1 MPADPVPHPRTTA
14 VWLTGC
20 LRDAARPRDLNF
32 GDLRHFE
39 TFWDKHRPHPGTQ
52 LTCKNH
58 QRPRERVFWT
68 NKVKKHGYPP
78 QTWRLFGF
86 QDATTGLSSCCTTFC
101 TGVLFRIIGVI
112 ADQPMTCPESW
123 NPKGTCEVQ
132 MPGGSPWVR
141 LHVCHL
147 RGSPGCHSHRSPALG
162 LGLYHHLGRPS
173 PVIAWLTNPPSYRI
187 STICSTYLRSHCR
200 SI

>member
-1 MPADPVPHPRTTA
+1 MPADPVPHHARATA

-39 TFWDKHRPHPGTQ
+39 TNIDPIREPNWPAKTIKD
-52 LTCKNH
+52 L
-58 QRPRERVFWT
+58 ERVFWT

-101 TGVLFRIIGVI
+101 TGVLKNYRSHRGPTHDLSRI
-112 ADQPMTCPESW
+112 MES
-123 NPKGTCEVQ
+123 KGN
-132 MPGGSPWVR
+132 
-141 LHVCHL
+141 L
-147 RGSPGCHSHRSPALG
+147 RGSNAWRIP
-162 LGLYHHLGRPS
+162 LGR
-173 PVIAWLTNPPSYRI
+173 ATRLPPAVTSRL
-187 STICSTYLRSHCR
+187 S
-200 SI
+200 